1 MGKLYLLPY
10 LSIIYSC
17 SICYL
22 QGLGLFAARDLEKHT
37 MVIEYIGQLIR
48 NEVAEMREKI
58 YEKQVIIYYL
68 FAVSFS
74 IFCMICIQVADLCDL
89 YS

>member
-1 MGKLYLLPY
+1 MWF
-10 LSIIYSC
+10 
-17 SICYL
+17 

-58 YEKQVIIYYL
+58 YEKQV
-68 FAVSFS
+68 
-74 IFCMICIQVADLCDL
+74 CN
-89 YS
+89 